1 MGGGGGRWKL
11 KLELFLTEPL
21 HLLLRIYYSARKS
34 SKEETDVTKAE
45 RNPPTS
51 GPPWL
56 CATVPSGHH
65 QGQGLPRPS
74 AASLSAASPLR
85 GHQVPGTAAGPP
97 PRAAGTGA
105 GGHRDAE
112 AGELRAGPAEL
123 HTCQSRSSGLPSPRG
138 TSAGFGPGRVWA
150 GLVARRGQRGPPQE
164 TPEGGAPCAGP
175 RGNRWPPALVS
186 LPPPPKVLKGPSEG
200 PAPSPLHPAPPP
212 RGEGAETYPRW
223 LARAGPPWGRT
234 DSAGPAPAL
243 RRRLR
248 LPEGARGPARCQG
261 AADGLRGSVRGG
273 AGGSGGG
280 GPAALAVGRPGS
292 SRGGAGSR
300 EPQRGH
306 RGTHSYGPRVS
317 ESSRVAGVA
326 AAAAAAT
333 AATVA
338 TFAGVGN
345 RGVSR

>member
-1 MGGGGGRWKL
+1 M
-11 KLELFLTEPL
+11 ETEAGTLPNRTAAFTTPN
-21 HLLLRIYYSARKS
+21 LLLSTQIFKRRNGCYQSRK
-34 SKEETDVTKAE
+34 E
-45 RNPPTS
+45 PPTS

-65 QGQGLPRPS
+65 QGQGLPQPS

-123 HTCQSRSSGLPSPRG
+123 HTCQSRSPGLPSPRG
-138 TSAGFGPGRVWA
+138 TSAGFWPGRVWA

-164 TPEGGAPCAGP
+164 TPEGGPQPWSLSPHSQRSSKALP
-175 RGNRWPPALVS
+175 R
-186 LPPPPKVLKGPSEG
+186 G

-306 RGTHSYGPRVS
+306 RGTHSYGPGVS

-326 AAAAAAT
+326 AAAAA
-333 AATVA
+333 TVA
-338 TFAGVGN
+338 TFAGVGD